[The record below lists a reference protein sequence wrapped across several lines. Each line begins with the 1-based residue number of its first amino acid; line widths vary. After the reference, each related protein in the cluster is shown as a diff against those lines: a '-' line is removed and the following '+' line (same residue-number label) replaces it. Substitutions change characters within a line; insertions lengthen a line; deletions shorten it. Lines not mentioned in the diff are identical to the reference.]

1 MKILIGGAGKVGY
14 NLAKLLS
21 PSHDVTIIDI
31 NFNALEYITET
42 LDVLTLHADLRN
54 ILTYKLLRDKYDYF
68 IAVTNND
75 EVNLLSS
82 VFIDDYT
89 TTNHKISR
97 LKNTSY
103 LLANLNKK
111 FNIDYFVYPLK
122 LTSSNIYKIV
132 TNPLAN
138 TIKEIPFCNFVLTSV
153 FSHNDYQISSIN
165 SENCIVIGVY
175 RNNEFIFTDEKDYI
189 LQGDLVYILCHK
201 EKINQALEKLSSDMP
216 KEIQNILIFGADD
229 IGIEIAKHLCEMNLT
244 IKIIE
249 KDEEKAKKAAQ
260 ILEEDVMVIN
270 ASYEDEN
277 LFISE
282 NLHLSDMA
290 IAATKFD
297 ETNIIKGLFAK
308 KMGIKKVVCI
318 NNNLN
323 YYSMMTSLKL
333 PSIRGPKLSAVSAIL
348 EEINNHGN
356 IYEKFF
362 LGMQG
367 KIFIKKAFS
376 KTTFTPPKEKAKVVI
391 VRGEKIIIPAPKEE
405 IFEDDIIIEFNFSGN
420 ATWIENL

>member
-31 NFNALEYITET
+31 NSHALEYITET
-42 LDVLTLHADLRN
+42 LDVLTIHADLRN
-54 ILTYKLLRDKYDYF
+54 ILTYKLLKEKYDYF

-122 LTSSNIYKIV
+122 ITSSNIQKIV
-132 TNPLAN
+132 SNPLAN
-138 TIKEIPFCNFVLTSV
+138 NIKELPFCDFVLTST
-153 FSHNDYQISSIN
+153 FSQKDLQISN
-165 SENCIVIGVY
+165 VNTEDCVVIGVF
-175 RNNEFIFTDEKDYI
+175 RNDEFTFTDENDYI
-189 LQGDLVYILCHK
+189 LKEDLVYILCK
-201 EKINQALEKLSSDMP
+201 KDKINQALEKLSPDTP
-216 KEIQNILIFGADD
+216 KEIQNILIFGAGD
-229 IGIEIAKHLCEMNLT
+229 IGIEIAKHLSEMNLN

-297 ETNIIKGLFAK
+297 ETNIIKGLFTK
-308 KMGIKKVVCI
+308 KMGIKKVICI
-318 NNNLN
+318 NNNPN

-333 PSIRGPKLSAVSAIL
+333 PSVRGPKLSAVSEIL

-391 VRGEKIIIPAPKEE
+391 IRDEKIIIPKQKEE
-405 IFEDDIIIEFNFSGN
+405 IFEDDVIIEFNFSGN

>member
-14 NLAKLLS
+14 NLAKFLS
-21 PSHDVTIIDI
+21 PSHEVTIIDK
-31 NFNALEYITET
+31 NSQALEYISET
-42 LDVLTLHADLRN
+42 LDVLTIHADLRN
-54 ILTYKLLRDKYDYF
+54 ILTYKLLKEKYDF
-68 IAVTNND
+68 FLAVTNND

-82 VFIDDYT
+82 VFIDDYISA
-89 TTNHKISR
+89 NHKISR

-111 FNIDYFVYPLK
+111 FNIDHFVYPLK
-122 LTSSNIYKIV
+122 ITSSTIHKI
-132 TNPLAN
+132 TKNPLTN
-138 TIKEIPFCNFVLTSV
+138 TIKEIPFTNFVLTST
-153 FSHNDYQISSIN
+153 FSQRDMKVSNIN
-165 SENCIVIGVY
+165 SEDCIVIGVF
-175 RNNEFIFTDEKDYI
+175 RNDEFIFTDDYV
-189 LQGDLVYILCHK
+189 LKEDLVYILCK
-201 EKINQALEKLSSDMP
+201 QTKLNTALEKLSPNQP
-216 KEIQNILIFGADD
+216 KEIKNVLIFGAED
-229 IGIEIAKHLCEMNLT
+229 IGIEIAKELSEMNIN

-249 KDEEKAKKAAQ
+249 KNEEKAKKAAE
-260 ILEEDVMVIN
+260 ILQEDVMVIN

-308 KMGIKKVVCI
+308 KIGIKKIVCI
-318 NNNLN
+318 NNNPN

-348 EEINNHGN
+348 EEINNKGN

-362 LGMQG
+362 LGMRG
-367 KIFIKKAFS
+367 KIFIKKVFNP
-376 KTTFTPPKEKAKVVI
+376 TTFSPPKEKAKVVI
-391 VRGEKIIIPAPKEE
+391 IRDEKIIIPSQKEK
-405 IFEDDIIIEFNFSGN
+405 ILPNDVIIEFNFSGN